1 MIKRGK
7 FLAEQKISIV
17 QEYLNGEESIDEL
30 AKKHNCVNTSVREW
44 VAQYKERGALAF
56 APQTH
61 NRSYSEELKL
71 KAVRAYLGGEG
82 SYIELSARFGLR
94 SAKQL
99 RNWVKVY
106 NSGKGFKRK
115 MTGGS
120 RMTKSRRTTLEERVA
135 IAEACLESGKD
146 YGAIAQKYN
155 VSYQQVYTWT
165 KKYEE
170 LGSVGLEDRR
180 GKRTKDQAPRTE
192 LEELKIE
199 LAKVKHQ
206 LHLTEMERDLLK
218 KLEEIERRDASQK

>member
-1 MIKRGK
+1 MGKRGK
-7 FLAEQKISIV
+7 FSAEQKISIA
-17 QEYLNGEESIDEL
+17 QAYLNGERNMDEL
-30 AKKHNCVNTSVREW
+30 AKIHDCDSALVRAW
-44 VAQYKERGALAF
+44 VARYKEGGALAF
-56 APQTH
+56 APQEH

-94 SAKQL
+94 STRQL
-99 RNWVKVY
+99 WNWVMVY
-106 NSGKGFKRK
+106 NSGKGFKHR
-115 MTGGS
+115 MSGGS
-120 RMTKSRRTTLEERVA
+120 RMTKSRKTTLEERIA

-180 GKRTKDQAPRTE
+180 GKRTKDQEPRTE

-206 LHLTEMERDLLK
+206 LHLAEMERDLLK

>member
-1 MIKRGK
+1 MGKRGK
-7 FLAEQKISIV
+7 FSAEQKVSIV
-17 QEYLNGEESIDEL
+17 QEYLNGEGSFEEL
-30 AKKHNCVNTSVREW
+30 AKKYDCACPAIREW
-44 VAQYKERGALAF
+44 VARYKEGGTLAF
-56 APQTH
+56 VQHEH
-61 NRSYSEELKL
+61 NQSYSEELKL

-82 SYIELSARFGLR
+82 SYITLSARFGLR
-94 SAKQL
+94 STFQL

-106 NSGKGFKRK
+106 NSGKGFKQK
-115 MTGGS
+115 LSGGS
-120 RMTKSRRTTLEERVA
+120 RMTKSRRTTLEERIA

-146 YGAIAQKYN
+146 YGTIAQKYN

-180 GKRTKDQAPRTE
+180 GKRTKDQEPRTE

-206 LHLTEMERDLLK
+206 LHLAEMERDLLK

>member
-1 MIKRGK
+1 MGKRGK
-7 FLAEQKISIV
+7 FSAEQKATIA
-17 QEYLNGEESIDEL
+17 QEYLNGKGSFREL
-30 AKKHNCVNTSVREW
+30 AKKYDCAYPVIREW
-44 VAQYKERGALAF
+44 VARYKEGGALAF
-56 APQTH
+56 VQNEH
-61 NRSYSEELKL
+61 NRSYTEELKL
-71 KAVRAYLGGEG
+71 KAVGAYLRGEG
-82 SYIELSARFGLR
+82 SYNTISARFGLR

-106 NSGKGFKRK
+106 NSGKGFKHK
-115 MTGGS
+115 TSGGS
-120 RMTKSRRTTLEERVA
+120 RMTKSRRTTQEERIA

-146 YGAIAQKYN
+146 YGAIALKYD

-180 GKRTKDQAPRTE
+180 GKRTKDQTPRTE